1 MTQNSI
7 PHQKPLDEDIYNFL
21 KDLLNPEMY
30 GFAVTAEVRDRARE
44 LLDMKR
50 VETKNVY
57 SQRK

>member
-1 MTQNSI
+1 
-7 PHQKPLDEDIYNFL
+7 
-21 KDLLNPEMY
+21 MY